1 MSYVKLKKL
10 VDTLDL
16 SDVDRF
22 QQKRRRKIGRRG
34 NKLSSYVRAW
44 LLKHILGI
52 PSEAQLAE
60 KIRSDDDLRKLC
72 KFRKA
77 PCNSAYC
84 RARKRL
90 GLQGIGFLFD
100 FLVKLAKKCGLAKA
114 RIVAIDSTDFDAC
127 CKGNKKL
134 KNRYDTDARW
144 GYSTMKGRVFGYKAH
159 IICDAETELPLAV
172 EVFPANVNDAVGFFP
187 VFENFLKN
195 FGAAV
200 WKFLADCAYD
210 ALRIRKKL
218 IGMKPVIARNGRG
231 KFASE
236 TPKDRDYGKRWAIE
250 RLNSRCKEELGL
262 DNLKMKGLWN
272 AKFHATLVLCSK
284 LFAAVGSFLAGSQ
297 DWNGIV
303 NLR

>member
-1 MSYVKLKKL
+1 MSKGKLKKL
-10 VDTLDL
+10 VETLDL
-16 SDVDRF
+16 SEVDKF
-22 QQKRRRKIGRRG
+22 QQKRRQKVGRKG

-60 KIRSDDDLRKLC
+60 RIRSDEELRKLC
-72 KFRKA
+72 KFRKS

-100 FLVKLAKKCGLAKA
+100 FLVKLAKKCGIAKG
-114 RIVAIDSTDFDAC
+114 RLVAIDSTDFEAC
-127 CKGNKKL
+127 CKGNKKMKL
-134 KNRYDTDARW
+134 RYDQDARW

-159 IICDAETELPLAV
+159 IICDAESELPLAV
-172 EVFPANVNDAVGFFP
+172 EVLPANVNDAVGFFP
-187 VFENFLKN
+187 VFEKFLKN
-195 FGAAV
+195 FGAGV

-210 ALRIRKKL
+210 ALSIRKRL
-218 IGMKPVIARNGRG
+218 IGMIPLIARNGRG
-231 KFASE
+231 KFKSE
-236 TPKDRDYGKRWAIE
+236 NPKDRDYGKRWAVE
-250 RLNSRCKEELGL
+250 RLNSRIKEELGL
-262 DNLKMKGLWN
+262 DNLRMKGLW
-272 AKFHATLVLCSK
+272 AATFHATLVLCSK
-284 LFAAVGSFLAGSQ
+284 LYAAVGSYLAGFK